1 VNVLRRLLLL
11 LLLGVL
17 VSAVTG
23 PMGPDAPLGVVLSL
37 RLSRT
42 ALAVLAGASL
52 AVAGAVLQSVLRN
65 VLATPYTLGV
75 SAGAGVTAGA
85 VILFGAGLS
94 GYWAGLAGTAG
105 ALAAT
110 ALVASLAGR
119 GRSDGSTL
127 ILAGV
132 TVNVLGASL
141 LLLMEYLSPA
151 SRLMEIVR
159 WMMGDLAAAGYSR
172 VFFLL
177 PFSVL
182 GMLLVLTR
190 TGTLN
195 QMLAGEELAETR
207 GVNTRRERAIMLTAS
222 AILAGGTVGAVGPV
236 GFVGLVVP
244 HILRRIAGGDC
255 RKLVPLS
262 ALGGAVL
269 LVWSDILGRVAVSPG
284 ELPIGIIT
292 ALVGG
297 PYFLRLLAGSR
308 SGTDLTD

>member
-1 VNVLRRLLLL
+1 MRVFRWLLPL
-11 LLLGVL
+11 LLLGVAL
-17 VSAVTG
+17 SALTG
-23 PMGPDAPLGVVLSL
+23 PMGTGAPWRVIVSL

-42 ALAVLAGASL
+42 ALAILAGASL
-52 AVAGAVLQSVLRN
+52 AVAGAVLQAVLRN

-94 GYWAGLAGTAG
+94 GYWACLAGTGG

-110 ALVASLAGR
+110 LLVAALAGR

-132 TVNVLGASL
+132 TVNVLGASV

-172 VFFLL
+172 VFYLL
-177 PFSVL
+177 PFTVV
-182 GMLLVLTR
+182 GIAAALLR

-207 GVNTRRERAIMLTAS
+207 GVDTRRERTVMLAAS
-222 AILAGGTVGAVGPV
+222 AVLAGGTVGAVGPV

-244 HILRRIAGGDC
+244 HIIRRLAGGDC
-255 RKLVPLS
+255 RRLVPLS

-269 LVWSDILGRVAVSPG
+269 MVWSDILSRFAVSPG

-297 PYFLRLLAGSR
+297 PYFLHLLSSR
-308 SGTDLTD
+308 RPDQ

>member
-1 VNVLRRLLLL
+1 MRVFRWLLPL
-11 LLLGVL
+11 LLLGVAL
-17 VSAVTG
+17 SALTG
-23 PMGPDAPLGVVLSL
+23 PMGTGAPWRVIVSL

-42 ALAVLAGASL
+42 ALAILAGASL
-52 AVAGAVLQSVLRN
+52 AVAGAVLQAVLRN

-94 GYWAGLAGTAG
+94 GYWACLAGTGG
-105 ALAAT
+105 ALTAT
-110 ALVASLAGR
+110 LLVAALAGR

-132 TVNVLGASL
+132 TVNVLGASV

-172 VFFLL
+172 VFYLL
-177 PFSVL
+177 PFTVV
-182 GMLLVLTR
+182 GIAAALLR

-207 GVNTRRERAIMLTAS
+207 GVDTRRERTMMLAAS
-222 AILAGGTVGAVGPV
+222 AVLAGGTVGAVGPV

-244 HILRRIAGGDC
+244 HIIRRLAGGDC
-255 RKLVPLS
+255 RRLVPLS

-269 LVWSDILGRVAVSPG
+269 MVWSDILSRFAVSPG

-297 PYFLRLLAGSR
+297 PYFLHLLSSR
-308 SGTDLTD
+308 RPDQ

>member
-1 VNVLRRLLLL
+1 MRVFRWLLPL
-11 LLLGVL
+11 LLLGIV
-17 VSAVTG
+17 VSALVG
-23 PMGPDAPLGVVLSL
+23 PMGHGAPWTVVWSL

-42 ALAVLAGASL
+42 ALAMLAGASL
-52 AVAGAVLQSVLRN
+52 AVAGAVLQAVLRN

-85 VILFGAGLS
+85 VILFGVGLS
-94 GYWAGLAGTAG
+94 GYWACLAGTCG

-110 ALVASLAGR
+110 MLVATLAGR

-172 VFFLL
+172 VLYLL
-177 PFSVL
+177 PFTAAGIIVA
-182 GMLLVLTR
+182 LLR
-190 TGTLN
+190 TGTMN

-207 GVNTRRERAIMLTAS
+207 GVDTRRERTVMLVAS
-222 AILAGGTVGAVGPV
+222 AVLAGGTVGAVGPV

-244 HILRRIAGGDC
+244 HILRRLAGGDC
-255 RKLVPLS
+255 RRLVPLS

-269 LVWSDILGRVAVSPG
+269 LVWSDIVSRLVVSPG

-297 PYFLRLLAGSR
+297 PYFLHLLSSR
-308 SGTDLTD
+308 RVDQ

>member
-1 VNVLRRLLLL
+1 MRVFRWLLPL
-11 LLLGVL
+11 LLLGVAL
-17 VSAVTG
+17 SALTG
-23 PMGPDAPLGVVLSL
+23 PMGTGAPWRVIVSL

-42 ALAVLAGASL
+42 ALAILAGASL
-52 AVAGAVLQSVLRN
+52 AVAGAVLQAVLRN

-94 GYWAGLAGTAG
+94 GYWACLAGTGG

-110 ALVASLAGR
+110 LLVAALAGR

-132 TVNVLGASL
+132 TVNVLGASV

-172 VFFLL
+172 VFYLL
-177 PFSVL
+177 PFTVV
-182 GMLLVLTR
+182 GIAAALLR

-207 GVNTRRERAIMLTAS
+207 GVDTRRERTMMLAAS
-222 AILAGGTVGAVGPV
+222 AVLAGGTVGAVGPV

-244 HILRRIAGGDC
+244 HIIRRLAGGDC
-255 RKLVPLS
+255 RRLVPLS

-269 LVWSDILGRVAVSPG
+269 MVWSDILSRFAVSPG

-297 PYFLRLLAGSR
+297 PYFLHLLSSR
-308 SGTDLTD
+308 RPDQ

>member
-1 VNVLRRLLLL
+1 MKVLAWLVLLLT
-11 LLLGVL
+11 LGVAA
-17 VSAVTG
+17 SALAG
-23 PMGPDAPLGVVLSL
+23 PMGPGAPGSVVVSL

-52 AVAGAVLQSVLRN
+52 AVAGAVLQTVLRN
-65 VLATPYTLGV
+65 VLATPFTLGV

-94 GYWAGLAGTAG
+94 GCWSSLAGTAG

-119 GRSDGSTL
+119 GGSDGSTL

-141 LLLMEYLSPA
+141 LLTMEYLSPA

-172 VFFLL
+172 PLYLL
-177 PFSVL
+177 PFTLAGLSAVL
-182 GMLLVLTR
+182 PRSGI
-190 TGTLN
+190 LN
-195 QMLAGEELAETR
+195 QMLAGEELAESR
-207 GVNTRRERAIMLTAS
+207 GVNTRRERVLMLS
-222 AILAGGTVGAVGPV
+222 AAAVLAGGAVGAVGPV

-244 HILRRIAGGDC
+244 HILRRVAGGDL
-255 RKLVPLS
+255 RRLLPLS

-269 LVWSDILGRVAVSPG
+269 LVWADVVSRVAVSPG

-292 ALVGG
+292 ALLGG
-297 PYFLRLLAGSR
+297 PYFLYLLR
-308 SGTDLTD
+308 SGTDQ

>member
-1 VNVLRRLLLL
+1 MKVLRWLLFLL
-11 LLLGVL
+11 ALGVI

-23 PMGPDAPLGVVLSL
+23 PMGRSAPLGVVLSL

-42 ALAVLAGASL
+42 ALAILAGASL
-52 AVAGAVLQSVLRN
+52 AVAGAVLQAVLRN

-85 VILFGAGLS
+85 VILFGAGIS
-94 GYWAGLAGTAG
+94 GYWACLAGTGG

-110 ALVASLAGR
+110 LLVASLAGR

-177 PFSVL
+177 PFTAVGMAVVL
-182 GMLLVLTR
+182 MR

-207 GVNTRRERAIMLTAS
+207 GVNTRRERSLMLAAS
-222 AILAGGTVGAVGPV
+222 AVLAGGTVGAVGPV

-244 HILRRIAGGDC
+244 HILRKLSGGDC

-262 ALGGAVL
+262 AIGGAVL
-269 LVWSDILGRVAVSPG
+269 LVWSDILSRMAVSPG

-292 ALVGG
+292 ALLGG
-297 PYFLRLLAGSR
+297 PYFLHLLSR
-308 SGTDLTD
+308 SGAGRDQ

>member
-1 VNVLRRLLLL
+1 MRVFRWLLPL
-11 LLLGVL
+11 LLLGVAL
-17 VSAVTG
+17 SALTG
-23 PMGPDAPLGVVLSL
+23 PMGTGAPWRVIVSL

-42 ALAVLAGASL
+42 ALAILAGASL
-52 AVAGAVLQSVLRN
+52 AVAGAVLQAVLRN

-94 GYWAGLAGTAG
+94 GYWACLAGTGG

-110 ALVASLAGR
+110 LLVAALAGR

-132 TVNVLGASL
+132 TVNVLGASV

-172 VFFLL
+172 VFYLL
-177 PFSVL
+177 PFTVV
-182 GMLLVLTR
+182 GIAAALLR

-207 GVNTRRERAIMLTAS
+207 GVDTRRERTVMLAAS
-222 AILAGGTVGAVGPV
+222 AVLAGGTVGAVGPV

-244 HILRRIAGGDC
+244 HIIRRLAGGDC
-255 RKLVPLS
+255 RRLVPLS

-269 LVWSDILGRVAVSPG
+269 MVWSDILSRLAVSPG

-297 PYFLRLLAGSR
+297 PYFLHLLSSR
-308 SGTDLTD
+308 RPDQ